1 MRGTLVETLIG
12 ALVLGVTGWFLTFAF
27 AGRDLNSDGYEI
39 SARFDRIDGVGIGAD
54 VRISGIK
61 VGRVTAQSLDPI
73 TYTAH
78 VVMQINNGIELPEDS
93 FAKVSMDG
101 LLGGSYIA
109 LLPGA
114 SLDVLQPGQEMDEP
128 GQGSI
133 DLMGLIGQVVYGS
146 LGNSEE

>member
-12 ALVLGVTGWFLTFAF
+12 ALVLVVSGWFLAFAF
-27 AGRDLNSDGYEI
+27 SDTDLGSDGYEI
-39 SARFDRIDGVGIGAD
+39 SARFERVDGVGIGAD

-61 VGRVTAQSLDPI
+61 VGRVTAQTLDPI
-73 TYTAH
+73 TYTAF
-78 VVMQINNGIELPEDS
+78 VVMQIDQGIELPEDS

-114 SLDVLQPGQEMDEP
+114 SLDVIQPGQEMDEP

-146 LGNSEE
+146 LGESEE

>member
-27 AGRDLNSDGYEI
+27 SGTELGSDGYEI
-39 SARFDRIDGVGIGAD
+39 SARFESIDGVGIGSD

-73 TYTAH
+73 TYSAH
-78 VVMQINNGIELPEDS
+78 VVMQIDHGIELPEDS
-93 FAKVSMDG
+93 FAKVSLDG

-109 LLPGA
+109 LLPGG
-114 SLDVLQPGQEMDEP
+114 SLEVIKPGQEMDEP

-133 DLMGLIGQVVYGS
+133 DLMRLIGQVIYGS
-146 LGNSEE
+146 LGDSE